1 MLPAQEGERAAYRHY
16 EPSAKATI
24 RSMEPL
30 RGHQR
35 VDRRSLE
42 MHRAIAE
49 KLRAHPELLAIAHEN
64 LERWSKTAT
73 HSKPYLDEWRELLHR
88 PLAELLDLIVEDSEH
103 MTAMRQNNPFAGV
116 LTAEERWAIY
126 DRFAIQ
132 V

>member
-1 MLPAQEGERAAYRHY
+1 MASPLPDTRAPNTPEAAPSIAPRHVGSSPVPAPALCLGRRRRGRERISFGRPAGRGMVLPEQEGERAAYRHY

-49 KLRAHPELLAIAHEN
+49 KLRAHPELLEIALEN
-64 LERWSKTAT
+64 
-73 HSKPYLDEWRELLHR
+73 
-88 PLAELLDLIVEDSEH
+88 
-103 MTAMRQNNPFAGV
+103 
-116 LTAEERWAIY
+116 
-126 DRFAIQ
+126 
-132 V
+132 